1 MTILKY
7 NMESI
12 NDMLHL
18 LDPKADDEL
27 KGGERRNT
35 CKRIKSSITKKVEAK
50 GAKTKNLVSANSTT
64 W

>member
-1 MTILKY
+1 
-7 NMESI
+7 MESI